1 MKFNFSLFA
10 DQHCSFY
17 KMITFS
23 TFKTTGHEQLI
34 ISLTLLVL
42 PDGKKHHSICYL
54 GQKELFERKL
64 PSGIIFKCNEKGSMT
79 EIMIECLRE
88 FWGKRQGAFL
98 KRIVGLVLDAFKCCQ
113 KKWKLC
119 LLI

>member
-1 MKFNFSLFA
+1 MHMKFNVSLFA

-42 PDGKKHHSICYL
+42 PDGKKRHSICYL
-54 GQKELFERKL
+54 GQKELSERKL
-64 PSGIIFKCNEKGSMT
+64 SSGIIIKCNVKGSMT
-79 EIMIECLRE
+79 EIMFECLRE
-88 FWGKRQGAFL
+88 FWDRRQSAFL
-98 KRIVGLVLDAFKCCQ
+98 KK
-113 KKWKLC
+113 
-119 LLI
+119 